1 MQASA
6 GMERL
11 SGFFGPP
18 AETANHYY
26 VDRLVINAFLSELP
40 GVAFALVT
48 VFYLASTFASLVM

>member
-6 GMERL
+6 RWDRL

-26 VDRLVINAFLSELP
+26 VEPLVMNAFLSELP

-48 VFYLASTFASLVM
+48 VFYLASTFASLIM